1 MIHRTLLATATGVLA
16 ASTWLAAPALAQQD
30 PDFPTQDPVIEAMW
44 EQGMTEASQVEALA
58 QALLD
63 SIGPRLLGSPGNDAA
78 NDWVQAMY
86 DQWGVENR
94 AEQYGTWRGWTR
106 GYSHIDLVEPR
117 VRSLHGMQQAY
128 SAPTDGPVEA
138 DVVAFP
144 ADIDSEAAYA
154 AWLETVA
161 GRIVLLSSPEL
172 TCRAPESWMAHATPE
187 SWERQQERQQALDQ
201 AYGEARRATGSN
213 DVAGDVEAAG
223 AVAVVSANWSNGWG
237 ANKYFG
243 SPVDRIPGVQL
254 SCEDYGLV
262 HRLAT
267 NGQSPRMRLD
277 LQSEDLGQRPVYNV
291 IGEIPGTELPNEY
304 VLLSAHLD
312 SWDAGSGAT
321 DNGSGTIMMME
332 AMRILNE
339 TYPNPRR
346 TILVGHWGGEER
358 GLIGSNAF
366 AEDHPEVVDGL
377 QANFNQDNGT
387 WRVDFIRM
395 QGFTGAGSHF
405 GRWLSAVPDEITR
418 HIELDIPGTPESGG
432 SDHMAFI
439 CRLAPGFRLQS
450 NYPDYRQYTW
460 HTEVDTYDK
469 LVFDDLRNNATLA
482 AMLAYMASEDPIRMD
497 TRPREDAFYG
507 PCRTAP
513 RSGG

>member
-1 MIHRTLLATATGVLA
+1 MLRTLSGTTALLTTVA
-16 ASTWLAAPALAQQD
+16 LAAPVGAQQA
-30 PDFPTQDPVIEAMW
+30 PDFPTGDPVIRAMW
-44 EQGMTEASQVEALA
+44 EQGMTDASQVESLA

-63 SIGPRLLGSPGNDAA
+63 SIGPRLVGSPGNDAA
-78 NDWVQAMY
+78 NDWVQSMY
-86 DQWGVENR
+86 DLWGIENR
-94 AEQYGTWRGWTR
+94 AEQYGTWRGWER

-117 VRSLHGMQQAY
+117 IRTLHGMQQAY
-128 SAPTDGPVEA
+128 SASTDGPVEA

-144 ADIDSEAAYA
+144 AGLESRADYD
-154 AWLETVA
+154 AWLEGVA
-161 GRIVLLSSPEL
+161 GRIVLLSPPEL
-172 TCRAPESWMAHATPE
+172 TCRAPESWEAHATPE
-187 SWERQQERQQALDQ
+187 SWERQQLRQRASDSTY
-201 AYGEARRATGSN
+201 AVSRRAAQSN
-213 DVAGDVEAAG
+213 DIAGDVEAAG

-243 SPVDRIPGVQL
+243 TPVASIPGVQL

-267 NGQSPRMRLD
+267 NDQGPHMRID
-277 LQSEDLGQRPVYNV
+277 VRSQDLGQRPVFN
-291 IGEIPGTELPNEY
+291 IMAELPGTELPDEY

-321 DNGSGTIMMME
+321 DNGSGTVMMME
-332 AMRILNE
+332 AMRILKE

-358 GLIGSNAF
+358 GLIGSNAY

-387 WRVDFIRM
+387 WRIDFIRM

-418 HIELDIPGTPESGG
+418 HIELDIPGVPERGG

-460 HTEVDTYDK
+460 HTEIDTYDK

-482 AMLAYMASEDPIRMD
+482 AMLAYQASEDPVRME
-497 TRPREDAFYG
+497 TRPREDGFYG
-507 PCRTAP
+507 ACRTAP

>member
-1 MIHRTLLATATGVLA
+1 MTLRTLTRPA
-16 ASTWLAAPALAQQD
+16 ASLVAVFGLLAAPSQAQE
-30 PDFPTQDPVIEAMW
+30 PDFPTGDPVIRAMW
-44 EQGMTEASQVEALA
+44 DQGMTDNSQVETLA

-63 SIGPRLLGSPGNDAA
+63 SIGPRLAGSPGNDAA
-78 NDWVQAMY
+78 NAWVRSMY
-86 DQWGVENR
+86 DLWGIENR
-94 AEQYGTWRGWTR
+94 AEEYGTWRGWER

-117 VRSLHGMQQAY
+117 IRSLHGMQQAY

-138 DVVAFP
+138 DVIVFP
-144 ADIDSEAAYA
+144 ATISNAADYE
-154 AWLETVA
+154 AWLETVR
-161 GRIVLLSSPEL
+161 GKIVMLTAPEL
-172 TCRAPESWMAHATPE
+172 SCRAPESWAAHATPE
-187 SWERQQERQQALDQ
+187 SVELQQARQRVSDSIYAAARSASGSRNL
-201 AYGEARRATGSN
+201 AGE
-213 DVAGDVEAAG
+213 VEAAG
-223 AVAVVSANWSNGWG
+223 AVAVVSANWSDGWG

-243 SPVDRIPGVQL
+243 SPADEIPGIQL

-267 NGQSPRMRLD
+267 NDQGPRLRIDVQSR
-277 LQSEDLGQRPVYNV
+277 DLGQRPVFN
-291 IGEIPGTELPNEY
+291 IMGEITGTELPDEY

-332 AMRILNE
+332 AMRILKE

-346 TILVGHWGGEER
+346 TILVGHWGAEER

-366 AEDHPEVVDGL
+366 AEDHPEVVEGL

-405 GRWLSAVPDEITR
+405 GRWLSAVPDAITR
-418 HIELDIPGTPESGG
+418 HIELDIPGEPERGG

-460 HTEVDTYDK
+460 HTEIDTYDK

-482 AMLAYMASEDPIRMD
+482 AMLAYMASEDPERVEPM
-497 TRPREDAFYG
+497 PREDAFYA

>member
-1 MIHRTLLATATGVLA
+1 MTPRTISVIPVLA
-16 ASTWLAAPALAQQD
+16 AAIALTSPAHAQQA
-30 PDFPTQDPVIEAMW
+30 PDFPTDDDVIRAMW
-44 EQGMTEASQVEALA
+44 DQGMTDASQVETLA
-58 QALLD
+58 QLLLD
-63 SIGPRLLGSPGNDAA
+63 SIGPRLVGSPSNDDA
-78 NDWVQAMY
+78 NDWVRSMY
-86 DQWGVENR
+86 DRWGIENR
-94 AEQYGTWRGWTR
+94 AEEYGTWRGWVR

-117 VRSLHGMQQAY
+117 VRTLNGMMQAY
-128 SAPTDGPVEA
+128 SVPTDGPVEA
-138 DVVAFP
+138 DVVHFP
-144 ADIDSEAAYA
+144 AEIASEADYA
-154 AWLETVA
+154 AWLATVD
-161 GRIVLLSSPEL
+161 GRVVLLDAPEL
-172 TCRAPESWMAHATPE
+172 TCRAPESWQEHATRE
-187 SWERQQERQQALDQ
+187 TQERLNADRQAVRQ
-201 AYGEARRATGSN
+201 AYSNARSATGSN
-213 DVAGDVEAAG
+213 DIAGDVEASG
-223 AVAVVSANWSNGWG
+223 AVAVVSVNWSEGWG

-243 SPVDRIPGVQL
+243 TPVETIPGLQL
-254 SCEDYGLV
+254 SCEDYGLL

-267 NGQSPRMRLD
+267 NDQGPRLRVD
-277 LQSEDLGQRPVYNV
+277 LESEDLGQRPVYNV

-321 DNGSGTIMMME
+321 DNGSGTVMMME
-332 AMRILNE
+332 AMRILKE

-405 GRWLSAVPDEITR
+405 GRWFSAIPDDITE
-418 HIELDIPGTPESGG
+418 HIELDVPGIPERGG

-460 HTEVDTYDK
+460 HTEIDTYDK

-482 AMLAYMASEDPIRMD
+482 AMLAYMASEDPVRME
-497 TRPREDAFYG
+497 TAPRDDAFYG